1 MDSSPASPTTLG
13 AYALVLVRV
22 RACER
27 VRLCAFNVVGL
38 QTFVQKNV
46 CARACVCVCVCVFAH
61 LRSLVRMWVRAR
73 AWCGVVWGG
82 PP

>member
-46 CARACVCVCVCVFAH
+46 CARACVCVCVCACLPICV
-61 LRSLVRMWVRAR
+61 LVSVCGCVRAH
-73 AWCGVVWGG
+73 GVV
-82 PP
+82 